1 MPLSDFIR
9 RVLSSGLLTPT
20 LVCVPSSGANNSDL
34 SQANLTD
41 DLRELLEWRNGL
53 DLDVIRVHGFG
64 EVEPGI
70 TPAVIHANGLLE
82 FASDPAG
89 FRYLLGDD
97 GSVSSMDHD
106 GGAIEKV
113 TDSVDSFFRTFIFGN
128 RAAEFAGADWAHDV
142 AECLGQA

>member
-9 RVLSSGLLTPT
+9 RVLSSGLLTPQ
-20 LVCVPSSGANNSDL
+20 LVYVPSSGAQSSDL
-34 SQANLTD
+34 SQTKLTD

-53 DLDVIRVHGFG
+53 DLDVIRVHGLG

-70 TPAVIHANGLLE
+70 TPAVIHANGSLE
-82 FASDPAG
+82 FASDPSG
-89 FRYLLGDD
+89 FRYLLGGD

-106 GGAIEKV
+106 GGAIEKI
-113 TDSVDSFFRTFIFGN
+113 TDSVDSFFRMFVFGH
-128 RAAEFAGADWAHDV
+128 RAVEFAGADWAHDV